1 MNTKL
6 ALRVFFQMLLF
17 ALVTLKAA
25 TGDIQ
30 AQKSINPEEVLF
42 IDFSVSGDDHS
53 ASALK
58 PEQIKLSTGGKIRE
72 ISYLSRID
80 PSSFSVSDPNS
91 WIVVNQL
98 RGSQS
103 LIILLDLNSLD
114 NAAME
119 TARATVKSLLASIPD
134 NSGKRFMLA
143 SLGTRLSFLKS
154 FTPDKAEIIDSL
166 DNIQAASKRLDY
178 KSLIESIATIFTVQY
193 RQDKDQALEESI
205 REGNIFLVELRNRAE
220 ASVEGLGMFADWFKG
235 LSGPKHV
242 LFFSGGYPMR
252 PGPVVQDI
260 LRTYNQSKGSV
271 EAPSGRGRGGMGGGG
286 DNISPG
292 DTADSKGGAS
302 SDNPS
307 ADLLSPAL
315 LSAKLGSDNESVS
328 SKDLEEL
335 IGKLNSNQLI
345 LYAFDSRD
353 SRSDGLATSSVSGLP
368 SQLVGR
374 HNSSHITAGREFL
387 KFITEPTRGSLISDP
402 GEIEPAMT
410 NGGDITYLAGIKADR
425 KNRAG
430 IEKSKVKIEINDTS
444 GSYGEGL
451 LLNIRSSPFPLNAVT
466 SDEALAAVFNFPGY
480 HHDFSTAFDYVMN
493 KDEITGNIAVSPREL
508 GFVKDKNSYI
518 CMLEVFG
525 LLTDSEGKPVTQN
538 KQYTF
543 AKQFPLRMN
552 ADQYK
557 DFLTRKT
564 ISASASAKGIKPGE
578 YLLTMVVRQPRTG
591 LLSASK
597 MNVTVE

>member
-1 MNTKL
+1 MNYKPM
-6 ALRVFFQMLLF
+6 LRIFYQMLLF
-17 ALVTLKAA
+17 ALVTLKAV

-30 AQKSINPEEVLF
+30 AQKSLNPEEVLF
-42 IDFSVSGDDHS
+42 IDFSVSGDDQS

-58 PEQIKLSTGGKIRE
+58 PEQIKLSTEGKTRE
-72 ISYLSRID
+72 ITYLSRID
-80 PSSFSVSDPNS
+80 PSSFRVSDPNS
-91 WIVVNQL
+91 WIVINQL

-114 NAAME
+114 NAALE
-119 TARATVKSLLASIPD
+119 NARNTVKSLLASMPD
-134 NSGKRFMLA
+134 DGSKRFMLA
-143 SLGTRLSFLKS
+143 SLGTQLSFLKS

-166 DNIQAASKRLDY
+166 DNIQATSRQLDY
-178 KSLIESIATIFTVQY
+178 KSLIESIGTIFSVQY
-193 RQDKDQALEESI
+193 RGDKGQALEESI
-205 REGNIFLVELRNRAE
+205 REGNIFLVEIKNKAD

-242 LFFSGGYPMR
+242 LFFSAGYPMR

-260 LRTYNQSKGSV
+260 LRTYNQSNPGTGT
-271 EAPSGRGRGGMGGGG
+271 PYPQRGITMGGGESS
-286 DNISPG
+286 ITPG
-292 DTADSKGGAS
+292 DTAASLGQTDSQSVAQDHLSAS
-302 SDNPS
+302 
-307 ADLLSPAL
+307 L
-315 LSAKLGSDNESVS
+315 LSAKLGSDNESIS
-328 SKDLEEL
+328 SEDLDKL

-353 SRSDGLATSSVSGLP
+353 PRSDGLATSSVSELP

-410 NGGDITYLAGIKADR
+410 NGGDITYLVGIKADR
-425 KNRAG
+425 KNRAE

-444 GSYGEGL
+444 GSSGEGL
-451 LLNIRSSPFPLNAVT
+451 LLNIRSTPFPLNAVT

-480 HHDFSTAFDYVMN
+480 YHDFSTAFDYAMN

-508 GFVKDKNSYI
+508 GFMKDKNSYI

-525 LLTDSEGKPVTQN
+525 LLIDSEGKPVTGN

-552 ADQYK
+552 AEQYK
-557 DFLTRKT
+557 NFLTRKT

-578 YLLTMVVRQPRTG
+578 YLLTMVVRQPQTG
-591 LLSASK
+591 LMSASK